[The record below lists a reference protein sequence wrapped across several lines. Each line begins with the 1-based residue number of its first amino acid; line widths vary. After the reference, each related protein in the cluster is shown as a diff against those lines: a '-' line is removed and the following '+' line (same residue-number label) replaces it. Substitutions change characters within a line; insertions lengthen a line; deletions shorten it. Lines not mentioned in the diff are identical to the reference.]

1 MAMTYFEDLD
11 VGMVL
16 WGDEVTV
23 DRGEM
28 IAFAQRFDP
37 QPMHLSDSEAQAIG
51 LDAAI
56 ASGSFTWALS
66 ALSMQGMVREG
77 LALLPGGLR
86 MEVSFT
92 APVVAGD
99 RLRLRAEVAELRPS
113 SKGGRGYARVSQ
125 RFLNQQEVA
134 AMEIDATWV
143 IATRD

>member
-1 MAMTYFEDLD
+1 MGCFEDLE

-16 WGDEVTV
+16 WGDEVAV
-23 DRGEM
+23 DRDEM
-28 IAFAQRFDP
+28 IAFAERFDP

-51 LDAAI
+51 LDAVI
-56 ASGSFTWALS
+56 ASGSFTWAMS

-77 LALLPGGLR
+77 LVLLPGGLK

-99 RLRLRAEVAELRPS
+99 LRLRAEVAELRAS
-113 SKGGRGYARVSQ
+113 SKGGRGYARMAQ

-143 IATRD
+143 IATRG